1 MKDKNWM
8 EMVKKQGQLRHFGSM
23 AIKKAKKNKHT
34 SAQEIDLLFRVAIAT
49 KPVTPSKLTASMGIS
64 KTIVSRLIEQLLTK
78 KFIEKEVDALDKRS
92 YVVTITALGKEEI
105 DKMYNYYLQPLYLLK
120 EKMGKDKFEEF
131 FQLMEEAN
139 EILRQGEES

>member
-1 MKDKNWM
+1 MKDNNWM

-23 AIKKAKKNKHT
+23 AIKKAKKNKQT
-34 SAQEIDLLFRVAIAT
+34 SAQEIDLLFRMAIAT
-49 KPVTPSKLTASMGIS
+49 QPVTPSKLTVSMGIS
-64 KTIVSRLIEQLLTK
+64 KTIISRLIEQLLTK
-78 KFIEKEVDALDKRS
+78 KFIEKEVDTLDKRS
-92 YVVTITALGKEEI
+92 YVITITALGKEEI

-120 EKMGKDKFEEF
+120 EKMGEDKFEEF